1 MGAPIVVD
9 EILGEPQ
16 QAAAG
21 ASNAL
26 KDLFSGALGGMA
38 QVLIG
43 KSRHNE
49 TGEPLRQRCPWP
61 SYAILACRNSRLSL
75 RSNL

>member
-9 EILGEPQ
+9 EYTGETKVVPGGNQ
-16 QAAAG
+16 
-21 ASNAL
+21 AL

-43 KSRHNE
+43 K
-49 TGEPLRQRCPWP
+49 
-61 SYAILACRNSRLSL
+61 
-75 RSNL
+75 